1 MKDKEIVRLQAK
13 IEKIEKEAEK
23 QHGEKPAKAAPA
35 RRPQLS
41 LQPRRLLPRKLLP
54 RKRQRQSLQKKRK
67 IRIFRLLIKI
77 NPPRCIDLQ

>member
-23 QHGEKPAKAAPA
+23 HHGEKPAKAAPA
-35 RRPQLS
+35 KKTAAKPAAKRL
-41 LQPRRLLPRKLLP
+41 LPRRLLPRKQ
-54 RKRQRQSLQKKRK
+54 QRQSLQKKRK
-67 IRIFRLLIKI
+67 IRIFRLLIMI